1 MALSKG
7 NDVPILFHQ
16 CTVKLSCTPT
26 YSMYLGNLNI
36 QITGGGKTRWGRG
49 KGALS
54 IVMLIILWG
63 YFSEYIIKYS
73 FLFNVV
79 NIMHVLFAF
88 STFYFDFFS
97 IF

>member
-1 MALSKG
+1 
-7 NDVPILFHQ
+7 
-16 CTVKLSCTPT
+16 
-26 YSMYLGNLNI
+26 MYLGNLNI
-36 QITGGGKTRWGRG
+36 QITGGGKTRKDEVGEG
-49 KGALS
+49 EGEGALS

-88 STFYFDFFS
+88 STFYLDFFS